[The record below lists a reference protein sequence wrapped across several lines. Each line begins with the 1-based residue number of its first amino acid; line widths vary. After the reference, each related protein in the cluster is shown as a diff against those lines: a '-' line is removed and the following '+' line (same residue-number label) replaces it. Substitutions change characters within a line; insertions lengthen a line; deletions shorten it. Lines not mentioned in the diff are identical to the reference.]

1 MGKISISD
9 RLNGRISSHGMAWLG
24 LTAIA
29 TAALFFTGCG
39 KSKSSTVQAPA
50 PIPVTDSQT
59 PAALPPTLQ
68 PTSAPAVI
76 MNTPEGGA
84 DLKQLNHAYVGW
96 VLQNRRRPNSFEE
109 FVAQSGIKVPPP
121 PAGKKYVIDKYGF
134 INVTANN

>member
-1 MGKISISD
+1 MGKMSIIE
-9 RLNGRISSHGMAWLG
+9 RLNARISSHGMAWLG

-50 PIPVTDSQT
+50 PTPLADSQT

-68 PTSAPAVI
+68 QTSAPAVI
-76 MNTPEGGA
+76 ITGPEGGA

-96 VLQNRRRPNSFEE
+96 VLQTRRRPNSFEE